1 MNVSKVCTVSGS
13 MFMHVTLV
21 SDKYSGRLG
30 KKIKCL
36 YAFNKDEIYSS
47 IADVIIHLQKKK
59 KKRDKIISFPVSKC
73 GKRIY
78 VDGCGE
84 AKSMG

>member
-30 KKIKCL
+30 NKIKCL

-47 IADVIIHLQKKK
+47 IADVIIHHQKKK
-59 KKRDKIISFPVSKC
+59 K
-73 GKRIY
+73 G
-78 VDGCGE
+78 G
-84 AKSMG
+84 AK